1 MIGLF
6 LVLLF
11 IVLLFLG
18 VPIAFTLGIVA
29 FVGIWLLDAMPLQIV
44 VQTMFAGVESFIL
57 LAVPLFILAAN
68 IMNQGQISERLIQL
82 AVSMVG
88 HIRGGLAQAN
98 IVVSMFFGGISGSA
112 QADTAGIGKILIPS
126 MMKEGY
132 SKSTAVGT
140 TAASSTMGLL
150 IPPSIP
156 MVVYGSVT
164 SVSVGQMFIGGI
176 IPGLLMG
183 VAMMALVAFVSRRQN
198 YPRHERVKLAE
209 IGRQFLKCV
218 PPLLTPLIILGG
230 IVGGFVT
237 PTEAA
242 IIACLYALILAMFVY
257 KTIKWKDMPE
267 IIFDTIRL
275 SSLTLFALAT
285 ASALGRLFSYYRVP
299 DAIAGFFDSTFSSAG
314 LFLLAVILLF
324 LFVGMFLDAIPAM
337 ILFVPIVLPASQ
349 TLGIDPIHFG
359 IVIVMCLAVGM
370 ITPPYGLCMLL
381 ASSIAKLSVSRSV
394 VALLPYVA
402 VILVAILIVAF
413 VPAVALWLPSFLNE
427 Y

>member
-1 MIGLF
+1 MGLF

-29 FVGIWLLDAMPLQIV
+29 FIGIWLLDAMPLQIV

-98 IVVSMFFGGISGSA
+98 MVVSMFFGGISGSA
-112 QADTAGIGKILIPS
+112 QADTAGVGKILIPS

-183 VAMMALVAFVSRRQN
+183 VAMMALVAFVSHRQN

-230 IVGGFVT
+230 IIGGFVT

-267 IIFDTIRL
+267 ILFDTIRL

-299 DAIAGFFDSTFSSAG
+299 DTIAGFFDSTFSSAG
-314 LFLLAVILLF
+314 LFLFAVILLF

-381 ASSIAKLSVSRSV
+381 ASSIAKLSVSRSII
-394 VALLPYVA
+394 ALLPYVA

-413 VPAVALWLPSFLNE
+413 VPAVALWLPSFLN
-427 Y
+427 

>member
-1 MIGLF
+1 MIGFF

-11 IVLLFLG
+11 ILLLFLG

-44 VQTMFAGVESFIL
+44 VQTMLSGVESFIL

-112 QADTAGIGKILIPS
+112 QADTAGVGKILIPS

-132 SKSTAVGT
+132 GKSTAVGT

-164 SVSVGQMFIGGI
+164 SVSVGQMFVGGI

-183 VAMMALVAFVSRRQN
+183 VAMMALVAFVSHRQN

-230 IVGGFVT
+230 IIGGFVT

-257 KTIKWKDMPE
+257 KTIKWRDIPE
-267 IIFDTIRL
+267 ILFDTIRL

-299 DAIAGFFDSTFSSAG
+299 DTIAEFFDSTFSSAS

-381 ASSIAKLSVSRSV
+381 ASSIAKLSVSRSI

-413 VPAVALWLPSFLNE
+413 VPAVALWLPSFLN
-427 Y
+427 

>member
-1 MIGLF
+1 MTGVI
-6 LVLLF
+6 LVALF
-11 IVLLFLG
+11 IGLLFLG

-29 FVGIWLLDAMPLQIV
+29 FIGIWLLDSLPMQVV
-44 VQTMFAGVESFIL
+44 VQSMFTGLESFIL

-68 IMNQGQISERLIQL
+68 IMNQGQISERLIKL

-112 QADTAGIGKILIPS
+112 QADTAGVGKILIPS
-126 MMKEGY
+126 MIKEGY
-132 SKSTAVGT
+132 TKETAVGT
-140 TAASSTMGLL
+140 TAASSTMGML

-164 SVSVGQMFIGGI
+164 SVSVGQMFMGGV

-183 VAMMALVAFVSRRQN
+183 IAMMALVGFVSRRQN
-198 YPRHERVKLAE
+198 YPRHTRVSIKE

-218 PPLLTPLIILGG
+218 PPLLTPVIILGG
-230 IVGGFVT
+230 IIGGFVT

-257 KTIKWKDMPE
+257 RTIKLNDLPD
-267 IIFDTIRL
+267 ILFDTIKL

-299 DAIAGFFDSTFSSAG
+299 DMIAGFFESTFSSIG

-349 TLGIDPIHFG
+349 ALGVDPVHFG

-381 ASSIAKLSVSRSV
+381 ASSIAKLSVSRSI

-402 VILVAILIVAF
+402 VIIVTIIIVAF
-413 VPAVALWLPSFLNE
+413 VPSLALWLPGFLE
-427 Y
+427 

>member
-29 FVGIWLLDAMPLQIV
+29 FIGIWLLDAMPLQIV

-183 VAMMALVAFVSRRQN
+183 VAMMALVAFVSHRQN

-230 IVGGFVT
+230 IIGGFVT

-267 IIFDTIRL
+267 ILFDTIRL

-299 DAIAGFFDSTFSSAG
+299 DTIAGFFDSTFSSAG
-314 LFLLAVILLF
+314 LFLFAVILLF

-381 ASSIAKLSVSRSV
+381 ASSIAKLSVSRSII
-394 VALLPYVA
+394 ALLPYVA

-413 VPAVALWLPSFLNE
+413 VPAVALWLPSFLN
-427 Y
+427 

>member
-1 MIGLF
+1 MVWRKRISLFPCF
-6 LVLLF
+6 LVEF
-11 IVLLFLG
+11 Q
-18 VPIAFTLGIVA
+18 
-29 FVGIWLLDAMPLQIV
+29 DQ
-44 VQTMFAGVESFIL
+44 
-57 LAVPLFILAAN
+57 
-68 IMNQGQISERLIQL
+68 
-82 AVSMVG
+82 
-88 HIRGGLAQAN
+88 
-98 IVVSMFFGGISGSA
+98 
-112 QADTAGIGKILIPS
+112 QADTAGVGKILIPS
-126 MMKEGY
+126 MIKEGY
-132 SKSTAVGT
+132 TKETAVGT
-140 TAASSTMGLL
+140 TAASSTMGML

-164 SVSVGQMFIGGI
+164 SVSVGQMFMGGV

-183 VAMMALVAFVSRRQN
+183 VAMMALVGFVSRRQN
-198 YPRHERVKLAE
+198 YPRHTRVSVKE

-218 PPLLTPLIILGG
+218 PPLLTPVIILGG
-230 IVGGFVT
+230 IIGGFVT

-257 KTIKWKDMPE
+257 RTIKLKDLPD
-267 IIFDTIRL
+267 ILFDTIKL

-299 DAIAGFFDSTFSSAG
+299 DMIAGFFESTFSSVG

-349 TLGIDPIHFG
+349 ALGVDPVHFG

-381 ASSIAKLSVSRSV
+381 ASSIAKLSVSRSI

-402 VILVAILIVAF
+402 VIIVTIIIVAF
-413 VPAVALWLPSFLNE
+413 VPNLALWLQDF
-427 Y
+427 

>member
-29 FVGIWLLDAMPLQIV
+29 FIGIWLLDAMPLQIV

-112 QADTAGIGKILIPS
+112 QADTAGVGKILIPS

-183 VAMMALVAFVSRRQN
+183 VAMMALVAFVSHRQN

-230 IVGGFVT
+230 IIGGFVT

-267 IIFDTIRL
+267 ILFDTIRL

-299 DAIAGFFDSTFSSAG
+299 DTIAGFFDSTFSSAG

-381 ASSIAKLSVSRSV
+381 ASSIAKLSVSRSII
-394 VALLPYVA
+394 ALLPYVA

-413 VPAVALWLPSFLNE
+413 VPAVALWLPSFLN
-427 Y
+427 

>member
-1 MIGLF
+1 MIGFF

-44 VQTMFAGVESFIL
+44 VQTMLSGVESFIL

-112 QADTAGIGKILIPS
+112 QADTAGVGKILIPS

-132 SKSTAVGT
+132 GKSTAVGT

-164 SVSVGQMFIGGI
+164 SVSVGQMFVGGI

-183 VAMMALVAFVSRRQN
+183 VAMMALVAFVSHRQN

-230 IVGGFVT
+230 IIGGFVT

-257 KTIKWKDMPE
+257 KTIKWRDIPE
-267 IIFDTIRL
+267 ILFDTIRL

-299 DAIAGFFDSTFSSAG
+299 DTIAEFFDSTFSSAS

-381 ASSIAKLSVSRSV
+381 ASSIAKLSVSRSI

-413 VPAVALWLPSFLNE
+413 VPAVALWLPSFLN
-427 Y
+427 

>member
-29 FVGIWLLDAMPLQIV
+29 FIGIWLLDAMPLQIV

-98 IVVSMFFGGISGSA
+98 MVVSMFFGGISGSA
-112 QADTAGIGKILIPS
+112 QADTAGVGKILIPS

-183 VAMMALVAFVSRRQN
+183 VAMMALVAFVSHRQN

-230 IVGGFVT
+230 IIGGFVT

-267 IIFDTIRL
+267 ILFDTIRL

-299 DAIAGFFDSTFSSAG
+299 DTIAGFFDSTFSSAG
-314 LFLLAVILLF
+314 LFLFAVILLF

-381 ASSIAKLSVSRSV
+381 ASSIAKLSVSRSII
-394 VALLPYVA
+394 ALLPYVA

-413 VPAVALWLPSFLNE
+413 VPAVALWLPSFLN
-427 Y
+427 

>member
-1 MIGLF
+1 MTGVI
-6 LVLLF
+6 LVALF
-11 IVLLFLG
+11 IGLLFLG

-29 FVGIWLLDAMPLQIV
+29 FVGIWLLDSLPMQVV
-44 VQTMFAGVESFIL
+44 VQSMFTGLESFIL

-68 IMNQGQISERLIQL
+68 IMNQGQISERLIKL

-112 QADTAGIGKILIPS
+112 QADTAGVGKILIPS
-126 MMKEGY
+126 MIKEGY
-132 SKSTAVGT
+132 TKETAVGT
-140 TAASSTMGLL
+140 TAASSTMGML

-164 SVSVGQMFIGGI
+164 SVSVGQMFMGGV

-183 VAMMALVAFVSRRQN
+183 VAMMALVGFVSRRQN
-198 YPRHERVKLAE
+198 YPRHTRVSVKE

-218 PPLLTPLIILGG
+218 PPLLTPVIILGG
-230 IVGGFVT
+230 IIGGFVT

-257 KTIKWKDMPE
+257 RTIKLKDLPD
-267 IIFDTIRL
+267 ILFDTIKL

-299 DAIAGFFDSTFSSAG
+299 DMIAGFFESTFSSVG

-349 TLGIDPIHFG
+349 ALGVDPVHFG

-381 ASSIAKLSVSRSV
+381 ASSIAKLSVSRSI

-402 VILVAILIVAF
+402 VIIVTIIIVAF
-413 VPAVALWLPSFLNE
+413 VPNLALWLQDF
-427 Y
+427 

>member
-183 VAMMALVAFVSRRQN
+183 VAMMALVAFVSHRQN

-230 IVGGFVT
+230 IIGGFVT

-267 IIFDTIRL
+267 ILFDTIRL

-299 DAIAGFFDSTFSSAG
+299 DTIAGFFDSTFSSAG

-413 VPAVALWLPSFLNE
+413 VPAVALWLPSLLNE